1 MKFKFEFDM
10 DEWSC
15 EDCPLNFTEMNY
27 MFDVCCYKYTEKRH
41 TNEMVIVDDCE
52 VARVGTPEWCP
63 LKIVK
68 K

>member
-15 EDCPLNFTEMNY
+15 EKCPLNFTEMDY
-27 MFDVCCYKYTEKRH
+27 MIEVCCYKYTEKRG
-41 TNEMVIVDDCE
+41 EMIFVDDCE
-52 VARVGTPEWCP
+52 IARIGAPEWCP